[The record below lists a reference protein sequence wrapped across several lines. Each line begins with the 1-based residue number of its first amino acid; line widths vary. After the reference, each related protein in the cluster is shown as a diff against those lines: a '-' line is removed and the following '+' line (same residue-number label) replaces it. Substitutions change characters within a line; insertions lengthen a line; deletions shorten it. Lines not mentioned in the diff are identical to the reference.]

1 MSCCAAC
8 RSAASRSRRRSP
20 RPRSGY
26 VHPKPPTSPAL
37 CWPPTAAG
45 WPDDLSRTEP
55 SMTTSGISAQSRSGE
70 PARRPG
76 LHRELRFFETTSV
89 SVGVMAPTLAM
100 SVTGVAAA
108 AALGRAAPLAFAVAA
123 LGVGL
128 VAYGFVRLA
137 GEFSHAG
144 SVYGF
149 VGNTLGPRPGF
160 LAGWA
165 LLGTYLVF
173 PPVSVM
179 GVAVFGRAFLAT
191 TGMASNADWYPLA
204 LAAWA
209 VIGVLAARGVRPTT
223 RSVLGFEIVSVC
235 LILVLMGAIF
245 WRLAASSTPGGQ
257 RFSGSVFALP
267 PEVGV
272 SALSLA
278 ATAGFLAFAGF
289 ESAGSLGEESFAPT
303 RAVPRAIITA
313 VAFGAV
319 FYVACV
325 TAQSLGFGTGAG
337 GVSAFRHSQAP
348 LGDLAKRYVGD
359 PLAALLDLGA
369 ALSALAAGLGGV
381 TVAARMLFSFGRDGI
396 ASVRLS
402 RVSTVSGVPQRA
414 LAVEMLIG
422 LALLTAF
429 RVAGVPALNVFF
441 YLATIGTLSLLVM
454 YVLTNVAAAR
464 HLGRRSLWQVV
475 APAGG
480 VLIAGFVLYH
490 NVWPVPPAPYEYFP
504 YLVLGWLAA
513 GLVVTV
519 MVPGFSGKV
528 GAGLERVADAEAAA
542 EGAKAAPAHGP

>member
-1 MSCCAAC
+1 MT
-8 RSAASRSRRRSP
+8 SR
-20 RPRSGY
+20 G
-26 VHPKPPTSPAL
+26 A
-37 CWPPTAAG
+37 
-45 WPDDLSRTEP
+45 
-55 SMTTSGISAQSRSGE
+55 SAQPGPKD
-70 PARRPG
+70 PAGRPT
-76 LHRELRFFETTSV
+76 LRRELHFFEATSV

-108 AALGRAAPLAFAVAA
+108 AALGRAAPLAFAAAA

-149 VGNTLGPRPGF
+149 VGNTLGPRAGF

-173 PPVSVM
+173 PPVSIL
-179 GVAVFGRAFLAT
+179 GVAIFGRAFLAT
-191 TGMASNADWYPLA
+191 TGVAANADWYPLA

-209 VIGVLAARGVRPTT
+209 IIGVLAARGVRPTT
-223 RSVLGFEIVSVC
+223 RSVLVFEIVSVC
-235 LILVLMGAIF
+235 LILVLMGVIF
-245 WRLAASSTPGGQ
+245 WRLAAGTAPGGQ
-257 RFSGSVFALP
+257 RLAGSVFVLP
-267 PEVGV
+267 PGVGL
-272 SALSLA
+272 SALA
-278 ATAGFLAFAGF
+278 AAAVSGFLAFAGF

-303 RAVPRAIITA
+303 RVVPRAIMTA

-348 LGDLAKRYVGD
+348 LGDLAKRYVGT

-369 ALSALAAGLGGV
+369 VLSALGAGLGGV

-396 ASVRLS
+396 ASRRLAG
-402 RVSTVSGVPQRA
+402 VSPATGVPRRA
-414 LAVEMLIG
+414 LAAEMLIG
-422 LALLTAF
+422 LALLTTF
-429 RVAGVPALNVFF
+429 RLAGTSALDVFF
-441 YLATIGTLSLLVM
+441 YLATIGTLSLLIM

-464 HLGRRSLWQVV
+464 HLGGRSPWQVV
-475 APAGG
+475 VPAGG

-490 NVWPVPPAPYEYFP
+490 NVWPVPPPPYKYFP

-513 GLVVTV
+513 GLVLTAVI
-519 MVPGFSGKV
+519 PGFSKKV
-528 GAGLERVADAEAAA
+528 GTGLERVAEAEAA
-542 EGAKAAPAHGP
+542 KLAPARGP

>member
-1 MSCCAAC
+1 MT
-8 RSAASRSRRRSP
+8 RRGTSSQ
-20 RPRSGY
+20 PRSNG
-26 VHPKPPTSPAL
+26 
-37 CWPPTAAG
+37 
-45 WPDDLSRTEP
+45 
-55 SMTTSGISAQSRSGE
+55 
-70 PARRPG
+70 PARRPT

-89 SVGVMAPTLAM
+89 SIGVMAPTLAM

-173 PPVSVM
+173 PPVSIM

-191 TGMASNADWYPLA
+191 TGVAANADWYPLA
-204 LAAWA
+204 LGAWA
-209 VIGVLAARGVRPTT
+209 VIAVLAVRGVRPTT
-223 RSVLGFEIVSVC
+223 RSLLAFEIVSVC
-235 LILVLMGAIF
+235 LILVLMGVIY
-245 WRLAASSTPGGQ
+245 WRLAAGTAPGGQ
-257 RFSGSVFALP
+257 RFSGSVFVLP
-267 PEVGV
+267 PGVGL
-272 SALSLA
+272 SALALA
-278 ATAGFLAFAGF
+278 ATSGFLAFAGF

-313 VAFGAV
+313 VAFGAI

-348 LGDLAKRYVGD
+348 LGDLAKRYLGD

-381 TVAARMLFSFGRDGI
+381 IVAARMLFSFGRDGI
-396 ASVRLS
+396 ASRRLS
-402 RVSTVSGVPQRA
+402 EVSTVTGVPQRA
-414 LAVEMLIG
+414 LALEMLIG
-422 LALLTAF
+422 LALLTGF
-429 RVAGVPALNVFF
+429 RVAGVPALDVFF

-454 YVLTNVAAAR
+454 YVLTNIAAAL
-464 HLGRRSLWQVV
+464 HLGRRSRRQVA

-490 NVWPVPPAPYEYFP
+490 NVWPVPPVPYEYFP

-513 GLVVTV
+513 GLIITVV
-519 MVPGFSGKV
+519 VPGFSGKV

-542 EGAKAAPAHGP
+542 GAARSAPVRGP

>member
-1 MSCCAAC
+1 MTSRGA
-8 RSAASRSRRRSP
+8 SAQ
-20 RPRSGY
+20 PRSNDP
-26 VHPKPPTSPAL
+26 V
-37 CWPPTAAG
+37 
-45 WPDDLSRTEP
+45 
-55 SMTTSGISAQSRSGE
+55 
-70 PARRPG
+70 RRPT
-76 LHRELRFFETTSV
+76 LRRELHFFEATSV

-108 AALGRAAPLAFAVAA
+108 AVLGRAAPLAFAVAA

-149 VGNTLGPRPGF
+149 VGSTLGPRAGF

-173 PPVSVM
+173 PPVSIM
-179 GVAVFGRAFLAT
+179 GVAIFGRAFLAT
-191 TGMASNADWYPLA
+191 TGVAANADWYPLA
-204 LAAWA
+204 IAAWA

-223 RSVLGFEIVSVC
+223 RSVLMFEIVSVC
-235 LILVLMGAIF
+235 LILVLMGVIY
-245 WRLAASSTPGGQ
+245 WRLAAGTAPSGQ
-257 RFSGSVFALP
+257 RFSGSVLVLP
-267 PEVGV
+267 PGVGL
-272 SALSLA
+272 SALALA
-278 ATAGFLAFAGF
+278 AVSGFLAFAGF

-303 RAVPRAIITA
+303 RVVPRAIMTA

-348 LGDLAKRYVGD
+348 LGDLARRYVGT

-369 ALSALAAGLGGV
+369 VLSALGAGLGGV

-396 ASVRLS
+396 AARRLAA
-402 RVSTVSGVPQRA
+402 VSPVTGVPRRA
-414 LAVEMLIG
+414 LAAEMLIG
-422 LALLTAF
+422 IVLLTAF
-429 RVAGVPALNVFF
+429 RLAGTSALNVFF
-441 YLATIGTLSLLVM
+441 YLATIGTLSLLTM

-464 HLGRRSLWQVV
+464 HLGRRSPWQIVV
-475 APAGG
+475 PALG

-490 NVWPVPPAPYEYFP
+490 NIWPVPPPPYEYFP
-504 YLVLGWLAA
+504 YLVLGWLAT
-513 GLVVTV
+513 GLVLTAVI
-519 MVPGFSGKV
+519 PGFSGKV
-528 GAGLERVADAEAAA
+528 GTGLERVAEAEAGSQAGA
-542 EGAKAAPAHGP
+542 EAVK

>member
-1 MSCCAAC
+1 MA
-8 RSAASRSRRRSP
+8 
-20 RPRSGY
+20 
-26 VHPKPPTSPAL
+26 
-37 CWPPTAAG
+37 
-45 WPDDLSRTEP
+45 
-55 SMTTSGISAQSRSGE
+55 TSGTSTQPRSGE
-70 PARRPG
+70 PPRQPG
-76 LHRELRFFETTSV
+76 LHRELRFFETTAV

-191 TGMASNADWYPLA
+191 TGVAANADWYPLA
-204 LAAWA
+204 LGAWA
-209 VIGVLAARGVRPTT
+209 VIAVLAARGVRPTT
-223 RSVLGFEIVSVC
+223 RSLLAFEIVSVC
-235 LILVLMGAIF
+235 LILLLMGVIY
-245 WRLAASSTPGGQ
+245 WRLAAGTAPGGQ
-257 RFSGSVFALP
+257 RFSGSVFVLP
-267 PEVGV
+267 PGVGL
-272 SALSLA
+272 SALALA
-278 ATAGFLAFAGF
+278 ATSGFLAFAGF
-289 ESAGSLGEESFAPT
+289 ESAGSLGEESIAAT
-303 RAVPRAIITA
+303 RAVPRAIMTA

-369 ALSALAAGLGGV
+369 ALCALAAGLGGV
-381 TVAARMLFSFGRDGI
+381 TVAARMLFAFGRDGI
-396 ASVRLS
+396 ASRRLS
-402 RVSTVSGVPQRA
+402 GVSTATGVPQRA

-429 RVAGVPALNVFF
+429 RLAGVSAINVFF

-475 APAGG
+475 VPAGG

-490 NVWPVPPAPYEYFP
+490 NVWPVPAAPYEYFP

-513 GLVVTV
+513 GLVITV
-519 MVPGFSGKV
+519 VVPGFSGKV
-528 GAGLERVADAEAAA
+528 GAGLERVANAEAAA
-542 EGAKAAPAHGP
+542 EGARAAPAHGP